1 MQPPAPTPTAPR
13 RIVVRGVNWLGDA
26 VMSTP
31 ALLRLRQAF
40 PAAYIVLLTPAKIAD
55 LWRHHPAVDTVLS
68 FESGASLGQVARQI
82 RDGRFDLGLVLPNS
96 PRSAL
101 ELWRAG
107 VPRRVGY
114 AARWRRWFLTQA
126 VPSRPG
132 FVAMHKR
139 TAAEVRRLIDPARPP
154 SPAPPPPPPTA
165 HHLHHYLHLVAAL
178 GADPTPLAPLVQ
190 VTPEELTAA
199 RQRFALTDQSDSPA
213 PWLGLNPGAEYGP
226 AKRWPAEAFA
236 AAAAALH
243 RRTGCR
249 WIILG
254 GARDGEL
261 AAAIAAQISASAPA
275 APLINLAGRTSL
287 RELAAVL
294 KLCRVVLTNDTG
306 PMHLAAAVGT
316 PVVVPFG
323 STSFELTGP
332 GQPGDPRHR
341 CLHTSVAC
349 RPCFLRHCPIDRRCL
364 TGITVDQVVQAVTDS
379 LASPP
384 R

>member
-1 MQPPAPTPTAPR
+1 MQTPASSLPPPQ

-40 PAAYIVLLTPAKIAD
+40 PSARITLLTPAKIAG
-55 LWRHHPAVDTVLS
+55 LWEQHPAVDEVIC
-68 FESGASLGQVARQI
+68 FEAKSSLGEVARLV
-82 RDGRFDLGLVLPNS
+82 RNGRFDLGLVLPNS

-107 VPRRVGY
+107 VPRRIGY

-126 VPSRPG
+126 LPTRPG
-132 FVAMHKR
+132 FVGMHKR
-139 TAAEVRRLIDPARPP
+139 SAAEVRRLSAPARATPSSPP
-154 SPAPPPPPPTA
+154 SLPPTA

-190 VTPEELTAA
+190 VSPEELAAA
-199 RQRFALTDQSDSPA
+199 RKRWNPDASPDA
-213 PWLGLNPGAEYGP
+213 AQPWLGLNPGAEYGP

-236 AAAAALH
+236 AAAVDVH
-243 RRTGCR
+243 RQTGCR
-249 WIILG
+249 WVILG
-254 GARDGEL
+254 GPRDVET
-261 AAAIAAQISASAPA
+261 ANAIAAQIATSAPSA
-275 APLINLAGRTSL
+275 TIVNLAGQTSL

-294 KLCRVVLTNDTG
+294 RICRVVLTNDTG

-332 GQPGDPRHR
+332 GLPGDPRHR
-341 CLHTSVAC
+341 CLHAPVAC
-349 RPCFLRHCPIDRRCL
+349 RPCFLRNCPIDLRCL
-364 TGITVDQVVQAVTDS
+364 NGITVNQVVQAMLAS
-379 LASPP
+379 LAESPG
-384 R
+384 